1 MGDDCTCA
9 RCQGDGYYDHRF
21 EELRERLR
29 TTPMTFCTTHAL
41 VESGLVERQ
50 RSCIEELVALIGYLP
65 QAQAVLERYG
75 LR

>member
-29 TTPMTFCTTHAL
+29 TAFVGACMPL
-41 VESGLVERQ
+41 EQRQ
-50 RSCIEELVALIGYLP
+50 AAAIEDLVALIGYLP
-65 QAQAVLERYG
+65 QAQAVLERHG